1 MGRCTGTIAITICQF
16 IVSPTP
22 HQTKKK
28 KHICVFLPLTLCLNP
43 CWCIFRAVFCAS
55 LCPLY
60 LFTIFAWAPFNSCFF
75 FFVYLLIYNLYM
87 LGRTCSH
94 TVRMR
99 YICHRVC
106 VVIIAVIIGIFIWL
120 RLRIR
125 PSSAGRPLPSATMSM
140 PSIIGSSIFM

>member
-22 HQTKKK
+22 HQTKKKK

-75 FFVYLLIYNLYM
+75 FRLFIDLQFIHARSHMQSHSTYALYL
-87 LGRTCSH
+87 
-94 TVRMR
+94 
-99 YICHRVC
+99 
-106 VVIIAVIIGIFIWL
+106 
-120 RLRIR
+120 
-125 PSSAGRPLPSATMSM
+125 PSSVCCHHRSHHRHLYLASVANPPEFCGPPSPLGHHVNA
-140 PSIIGSSIFM
+140 INHW